1 MPRAKKIKEPTPVSI
16 PQPNARIKRWI
27 VLGLDPS
34 MSRTGFALL
43 DVRPA
48 IAFTPEEGPHTNAEW
63 LAAGSVKPD
72 KIDDPSIDARATVWI
87 RAKAIATYIRET
99 VKQVAPERPPGFNG
113 YGDFEP
119 GKGKTDVG
127 LIICMEYPT
136 PQNDY
141 LWSVNRIIN
150 LIMFEDGEIGSTFGE
165 VRILLV
171 NASTNRSVMG
181 LTQRGNANK
190 GENIAKAYEFI
201 DRARFPEL
209 DVESCD
215 GVLMAIWGR
224 HAASAMLGT
233 GEEIP
238 ERFRLTLCRS
248 DQRIKGK
255 GRNAHPIVNGI
266 MHRNEYWYR
275 YQRRSYAVAVKDAS
289 NPKKS
294 LSRVNFSI

>member
-1 MPRAKKIKEPTPVSI
+1 MPRAAKAKEPIPLSI
-16 PQPNARIKRWI
+16 PAPDTQISRWV

-48 IAFTPEEGPHTNAEW
+48 TTATGTDAVW

-72 KIDDPSIDARATVWI
+72 KIEDATGDARSTVWI
-87 RAKAIATYIRET
+87 RAKAIATYIREM
-99 VKQVAPERPPGFNG
+99 VKSVAPEPKPQGDLEG
-113 YGDFEP
+113 YGDFDVAP
-119 GKGKTDVG
+119 AKSDVG

-150 LIMFEDGEIGSTFGE
+150 LIMFEDHEVASKFGC
-165 VRILLV
+165 VRIFLV

-181 LTQRGNANK
+181 LTQRGNTNK
-190 GENIAKAYEFI
+190 AENITKAYEFI
-201 DRARFPEL
+201 DKARFPEL
-209 DVESCD
+209 DPESCD

-224 HAASAMLGT
+224 HAASVMLGT
-233 GEEIP
+233 STEIP
-238 ERFRLTLCRS
+238 ERFLLTMCRG

-255 GRNAHPIVNGI
+255 GRNAHAIINGI
-266 MHRNEYWYR
+266 MHRNEYWFR
-275 YQRRSYAVAVKDAS
+275 YERSNYTVAIKDAS

-294 LSRVNFSI
+294 LSRLTFSI